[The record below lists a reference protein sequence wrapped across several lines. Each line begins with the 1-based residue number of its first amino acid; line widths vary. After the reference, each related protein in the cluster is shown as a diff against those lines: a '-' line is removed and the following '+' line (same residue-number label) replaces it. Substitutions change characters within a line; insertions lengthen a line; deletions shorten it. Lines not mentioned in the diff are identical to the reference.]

1 MQNTGVSCFTADGA
15 EQFWAQPNT
24 EPEVMELKDSLSQQ
38 QIDIEKSFLPCLLE
52 PHSQTVCGV
61 NPVDGTKKKE
71 KSDAFIHLSVI

>member
-38 QIDIEKSFLPCLLE
+38 QIDIEKSFYLVCLSLTAE
-52 PHSQTVCGV
+52 QSVALIQWTAQ
-61 NPVDGTKKKE
+61 KKE